1 MLPVA
6 NLTSQKRH
14 SLLMKKMNCF
24 MGLCDRIMPNLY
36 PSAQLSAHNPASSMA
51 RAETKTL
58 ELVLKESTLT
68 ISADE
73 VVLVSADRRCHRVVM
88 QDGS

>member
-1 MLPVA
+1 
-6 NLTSQKRH
+6 
-14 SLLMKKMNCF
+14 
-24 MGLCDRIMPNLY
+24 MGLCNRIMPNLY
-36 PSAQLSAHNPASSMA
+36 PSAQLSAHNPVSSMA

-68 ISADE
+68 ISADD
-73 VVLVSADRRCHRVVM
+73 VVQVSADRRCDRVVM